1 MKNILY
7 QESIVAIKHTFH
19 IMKITILALFI
30 FVGAAFATES
40 YSQVTK
46 VTVVSNNI
54 STAKVINEIE
64 KQTDYLFV
72 FNVNEVNLERN
83 VQVNAQNK
91 SVAEVLNE
99 VFRGTNV
106 YYAMEGNSIMLM
118 KTANKEQA
126 SKQTQRLTGSV
137 KDSTG
142 EPVIGGNVLVKGTT
156 NGTITDVDGN
166 FSLSDVKST
175 DVLIFSYI
183 GYVSQEVLIG
193 NKTKIEVILKEDSE
207 KLDEIVV
214 VGYGTVKRRDLTGA
228 VASISGEK
236 LARNPV
242 SNIAEALQGQ
252 LPGVSITSQ
261 DGRPGG
267 AMSIRV
273 RGGNSIT
280 QSNDPLFIVD
290 GIQVSGID
298 DIPADNIESID
309 VLKDAASTAIYGAR
323 GANGVI
329 MITTKTSKDT
339 KTTINYNMY
348 YQMKTTPNYIDVLDA
363 YDYVKYNWAYGTAL
377 GYGDKVA
384 QYFGLGSS
392 YGNHLNEYKEMSSH
406 NYMRDVMQTAGSWNH
421 DISLSGGGEKTKYY
435 ASVNYTDDEGTRINS
450 GLKRWNANFKIS
462 QKINKSLSFNVDL
475 RYNEMEIEG
484 SRYDKATGAYR
495 FRPIDTPLGKDD
507 PGLMMQGESNVSSYY
522 NPVAI
527 INNNT
532 SINTHQRI
540 RAKGDLNWEI
550 IKGLTAKTELS
561 LSRQWGESKNWE
573 DVLEDGYSTASLT
586 KNDSYDVRWATTLN
600 YQVQGLGE
608 AHSLSALLGNEVLS
622 SNSNNSNITG
632 AGYPDG
638 FTMSDAFGMISMT
651 DGKLALDRFSNI
663 IGTPTHTISWFGRA
677 NYSYQGKYLL
687 TATFRADGSSKFATN
702 NSWGYFPAAAA
713 AWRISDE
720 AFMED
725 AKSWLDNLKLRL
737 SYGTSG
743 ADNISPSLWKST
755 WNTSS
760 IVVDGETITTFTPG
774 EMKGNP
780 DLKWET
786 TYSRNFGLD
795 FGFLDN
801 RIRGSFDAY
810 WNTTKNIL
818 MKTPIDTSSGYS
830 YQFQNVGQTSNK
842 GFELTFGVDIVRSK
856 NFNLALNLNY
866 NYNTN
871 NVDKLVK
878 DALVDEHNDW
888 NSGML
893 QPFYDYVIREGQ
905 PVGLIQGFVSDG
917 FYTVDDFNYDS
928 TTKLY
933 KLKEGVPDCSI
944 GKYDGGGSLAV
955 SGQNAFPGMSKFKNV
970 NGDDVIDVD
979 DIAIIGKTESKHSGG
994 FTLSGN
1000 YKELDFSA
1008 GFTYRIGGDIYNTN
1022 AMYSYMGGK
1031 DTNLGQN
1038 RLSLMNDTYRI
1049 YDVDANG
1056 DLRLITEPSQ
1066 LRVLNANAKYAL
1078 PYSQTG
1084 IVSSDFIEDASY
1096 LRFQN
1101 LTIGYS
1107 FPKTWISKIGLTKA
1121 RIYFTGTNLFC
1132 IDNYSGLDPDVNTK
1146 SSGDEGGFPTPNYDY
1161 NSYPKA
1167 RTYTFGVNLSF

>member
-1 MKNILY
+1 MSKFIKNL
-7 QESIVAIKHTFH
+7 S
-19 IMKITILALFI
+19 LFLLLNM
-30 FVGAAFATES
+30 VGLCASA
-40 YSQVTK
+40 QV
-46 VTVVSNNI
+46 
-54 STAKVINEIE
+54 
-64 KQTDYLFV
+64 L
-72 FNVNEVNLERN
+72 
-83 VQVNAQNK
+83 
-91 SVAEVLNE
+91 
-99 VFRGTNV
+99 RGT
-106 YYAMEGNSIMLM
+106 
-118 KTANKEQA
+118 
-126 SKQTQRLTGSV
+126 V
-137 KDSTG
+137 KDNTG
-142 EPVIGGNVLVKGTT
+142 EPIIGGNVLVKGTT
-156 NGTITDVDGN
+156 NGTITNIDGE
-166 FSLSDVKST
+166 FTLSDVKST
-175 DVLIFSYI
+175 DILVVSYI
-183 GYVSQEVLIG
+183 GFTSQEINVGSKSTID
-193 NKTKIEVILKEDSE
+193 VVLKEDSE
-207 KLDEIVV
+207 TLDEVV
-214 VGYGTVKRRDLTGA
+214 VIGYGTVKRRDLTGA
-228 VASISGEK
+228 VASVSGEK

-252 LPGVSITSQ
+252 LPGVSVTSQ

-329 MITTKTSKDT
+329 MITTKSSKDT
-339 KTTINYNMY
+339 KTTVNYNMY
-348 YQMKTTPNYIDVLDA
+348 YQVKTTPDYIDVLDA
-363 YDYVKYNWAYGTAL
+363 YDYVMYSWAYGAAL

-384 QYFGLGSS
+384 QYFGLGSN
-392 YGNHLNEYKEMSSH
+392 YGNHLNEYKNMSSH
-406 NYMRDVMQTAGSWNH
+406 NYMKDVMQTAGSWNH

-450 GLKRWNANFKIS
+450 GFKRWNANVKVN
-462 QKINKSLSFNVDL
+462 QKINDKLSFNADL
-475 RYNEMEIEG
+475 RYNEMQFEG
-484 SRYDKATGAYR
+484 SRYDKATGAYS
-495 FRPIDTPLGKDD
+495 FRPIDTPLGDDD
-507 PGLMMQGESNVSSYY
+507 PGLMMQGEKNVNNYY
-522 NPVAI
+522 NPVDI

-532 SINTHQRI
+532 SITTRQRI
-540 RAKGDLNWEI
+540 RAKGDLTWEV

-561 LSRQWGESKNWE
+561 LSRYWGESKNWE

-586 KNDSYDVRWATTLN
+586 KNDGYDVRWATTLN

-608 AHSLSALLGNEVLS
+608 DHSLSVLLGNEVLS
-622 SNSNNSNITG
+622 EKGNSSNITG

-651 DGKLALDRFSNI
+651 DGSLALDRFSNT
-663 IGTPTHTISWFGRA
+663 IGTPTHTTSWFGRA
-677 NYSYQGKYLL
+677 TYSYKGKYLL
-687 TATFRADGSSKFATN
+687 TGTFRADGSSKFGAN
-702 NSWGYFPAAAA
+702 NHWGYFPAGAA

-720 AFMED
+720 AFMEGSR
-725 AKSWLDNLKLRL
+725 SWLDNLKLRV

-743 ADNISPSLWKST
+743 ADNISPSLWKAT
-755 WNTSS
+755 WETNT
-760 IVVDGETITTFTPG
+760 IVVDGKTITSFTPG
-774 EMKGNP
+774 DMKENP

-786 TYSRNFGLD
+786 TYSRNIGLD
-795 FGFLDN
+795 FGFIDN
-801 RIRGSFDAY
+801 RIRGSLDAY

-842 GFELTFGVDIVRSK
+842 GFELALGADLVRSK
-856 NFNLALNLNY
+856 DFNLSLNLTY
-866 NYNTN
+866 NYNKN
-871 NVDKLVK
+871 NVDKLVEG
-878 DALVDEHNDW
+878 ALVDEHNDW

-917 FYTVDDFNYDS
+917 FYTVDDFTYDPA
-928 TTKLY
+928 TKLY
-933 KLKEGVPDCSI
+933 KLRPEVPDCTI
-944 GKYDGGGSLAV
+944 GKYDGGNSLAA
-955 SGQNAFPGMSKFKNV
+955 SGQNAFPGMPKFKNV

-1000 YKELDFSA
+1000 YKGLDFSA

-1022 AMYSYMGGK
+1022 AMYTFMGGK

-1038 RLSLMNDTYRI
+1038 RLSFMKDTYRI
-1049 YDVDANG
+1049 YDVDANN
-1056 DLRLITEPSQ
+1056 DLQLITDPAQ
-1066 LRVLNANAKYAL
+1066 LKALNVNARYAL

-1101 LTIGYS
+1101 LTIGYT
-1107 FPKTWISKIGLTKA
+1107 FPKVWTSKVGLTRA

-1132 IDNYSGLDPDVNTK
+1132 LDNYSGLDPDVNTK
-1146 SSGDEGGFPTPNYDY
+1146 ALGDEGGFPTPNYDF

>member
-7 QESIVAIKHTFH
+7 QESIVEFKRIFH

-30 FVGAAFATES
+30 FVGTVFSTES
-40 YSQVTK
+40 YSQVMK

-54 STAKVINEIE
+54 STAQVINEIE

-72 FNVNEVNLERN
+72 FNVNEVNLERV

-99 VFRGTNV
+99 VFEGTNV
-106 YYAMEGNSIMLM
+106 YYAMEGKNIMLM
-118 KTANKEQA
+118 KADK
-126 SKQTQRLTGSV
+126 KQTPQQAPRVTGIV
-137 KDSTG
+137 KDNTG
-142 EPVIGGNVLVKGTT
+142 EPIIGVNVIIKGTS
-156 NGTITDVDGN
+156 NGTITDANGN
-166 FSLSDVKST
+166 FFLSNVKGT
-175 DVLIFSYI
+175 DVLVFSYI
-183 GYVSQEVLIG
+183 GYVSHEINVG
-193 NKTKIEVILKEDSE
+193 NRSQFNVTLAEDSE
-207 KLDEIVV
+207 TLDEVV
-214 VGYGTVKRRDLTGA
+214 VIGYGTVKRRDLTGS
-228 VASISGEK
+228 VASVSGDRLLK
-236 LARNPV
+236 NPV
-242 SNIAEALQGQ
+242 SNVAEALQGQ
-252 LPGVSITSQ
+252 LPGVSVTSQ

-267 AMSIRV
+267 SISIRV

-290 GIQVSGID
+290 GVQVSNID

-329 MITTKTSKDT
+329 MITTKSSKEA
-339 KTTINYNMY
+339 KTTVSYNMY
-348 YQMKTTPNYIDVLDA
+348 YQVKTTPDYIDVLDA
-363 YDYVKYNWAYGTAL
+363 YDYVKYTWAYGTAL

-384 QYFGLGSS
+384 QYFGLGSN

-406 NYMRDVMQTAGSWNH
+406 NYMKDVMQTVGSWNH
-421 DISLSGGGEKTKYY
+421 DISLSGGTEKTKYY

-450 GLKRWNANFKIS
+450 GFRRWNANVKVN

-475 RYNEMEIEG
+475 RYNETELEG

-495 FRPIDTPLGKDD
+495 FRPINTPLGDD
-507 PGLMMQGESNVSSYY
+507 NPGLMMQGEKNVSTYY
-522 NPVAI
+522 NPVDI

-532 SINTHQRI
+532 SVTKSQRI
-540 RAKGDLNWEI
+540 RAKGDLTWEI
-550 IKGLTAKTELS
+550 MKGLTAKTELS
-561 LSRQWGESKNWE
+561 LSRHWGEGKVWE
-573 DVLEDGYSTASLT
+573 DVLENGYSTASLT
-586 KNDSYDVRWATTLN
+586 KNDGYDVRWATTLN
-600 YQVQGLGE
+600 YQVQGLKE
-608 AHSLSALLGNEVLS
+608 AHSLSFLLGHEVLS
-622 SNSNNSNITG
+622 NKSNSSNMTG
-632 AGYPDG
+632 AGYPEG
-638 FTMSDAFGMISMT
+638 FTMDDAFGMINMT
-651 DGKLALDRFSNI
+651 DGKLALDRFSNT
-663 IGTPTHTISWFGRA
+663 IGTPTHTTSWFGRA
-677 NYSYQGKYLL
+677 NYGYKGKYLL
-687 TATFRADGSSKFATN
+687 TATFRADGSSKFGTN
-702 NSWGYFPAAAA
+702 NHWGYFPAAAV

-720 AFMED
+720 AFMEGT
-725 AKSWLDNLKLRL
+725 KTWLDNLKLRI

-755 WNTSS
+755 WNTST

-774 EMKGNP
+774 DMKENP
-780 DLKWET
+780 NLKWET
-786 TYSRNFGLD
+786 THSRNIGLD

-810 WNTTKNIL
+810 WNTTKDIL

-842 GFELTFGVDIVRSK
+842 GFELALSADLVHSK
-856 NFNLALNLNY
+856 NFNLTLNVNY

-871 NVDKLVK
+871 NVDKLVEGV
-878 DALVDEHNDW
+878 LVDEHNNW

-917 FYTVDDFNYDS
+917 FYTVDDFDYDN

-933 KLKEGVPDCSI
+933 KLKPGVLDCSI
-944 GKYDGGGSLAV
+944 GKYDGGSSLAV
-955 SGQNAFPGMSKFKNV
+955 SGQNAFPGMAKFKNV

-1000 YKELDFSA
+1000 YKDLDFSA

-1031 DTNLGQN
+1031 DTNLGEN
-1038 RLSLMNDTYRI
+1038 RLSFLKDTYRI
-1049 YDVDANG
+1049 YDLDASGN
-1056 DLRLITEPSQ
+1056 LQLVTEPAQ
-1066 LRVLNANAKYAL
+1066 LKALNAGAKYAL

-1107 FPKTWISKIGLTKA
+1107 FPKAWINKIGLTRA

-1132 IDNYSGLDPDVNTK
+1132 LNSYSGLDPDVNTK
-1146 SSGDEGGFPTPNYDY
+1146 ALGDEGGFPTPNYDF

-1167 RTYTFGVNLSF
+1167 RTYTFGINLSF